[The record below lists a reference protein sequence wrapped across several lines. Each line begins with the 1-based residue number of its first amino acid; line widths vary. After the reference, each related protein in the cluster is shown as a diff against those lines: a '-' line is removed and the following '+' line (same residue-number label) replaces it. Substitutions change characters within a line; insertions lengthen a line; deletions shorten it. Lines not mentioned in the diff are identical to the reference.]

1 MKTYTT
7 RVMGV
12 FDEEAYFIKI
22 PDELLEELDWK
33 SGDNVEWIPNADG
46 SYSLRKL

>member
-1 MKTYTT
+1 MKTYTV

-22 PDELLEELDWK
+22 PDELLEELGWK
-33 SGDNVEWIPNADG
+33 SGDNVEWIDNGDG